1 MKVSDIMTNNVFTL
15 SSDNTIA
22 EALNH
27 MHNKLINQIP
37 ILDKYQNYQGMVYAK
52 DFLNANM
59 MSSSKLNNFV
69 AKTPVLSPTESIRR
83 CTQLIVTT
91 GNRALPVVEDSR
103 VIGIISE
110 SDVISKTHFG
120 NTLVD
125 NVMVGAIV
133 TEDDTALVIALA
145 KMRRYNISRLPV
157 IDSNGVLNG
166 VINALDRVKV
176 MATAQE
182 RIPKG
187 SRISSATAPSRQ
199 IKVRDIMRK
208 TVPVK
213 RGTKLRDIV
222 KSFKEHEEII
232 VAEEGKPIGIVTA
245 RDALE
250 ITIPRQ
256 EHPRINIAN
265 TSDYDVRKTVE
276 EQIGKF
282 LKKIHGKLENIQSV
296 LVYVDKYKTRK
307 YSMRARL
314 ISATHVIDAKAVD
327 YNPLRASKKLVS
339 VLDKRLKSERSK
351 KVRQR
356 QQHHLGLRHPL

>member
-1 MKVSDIMTNNVFTL
+1 MTKDVFTL
-15 SSDNTIA
+15 SLDNTIA
-22 EALNH
+22 EALNI
-27 MHNKLINQIP
+27 MHNNRISQIP
-37 ILDKYQNYQGMVYAK
+37 ILDKYRTYQGMVFAK
-52 DFLNANM
+52 DFLNANT
-59 MSSSKLNNFV
+59 MSSSKLKNFV
-69 AKTPVLSPTESIRR
+69 AKTPVLSPIESIRQS
-83 CTQLIVTT
+83 TQLIVTT
-91 GNRALPVVEDSR
+91 GNRALPVVEGSKL
-103 VIGIISE
+103 IGIISE
-110 SDVISKTHFG
+110 SDLIPQTHFG

-133 TEDDTALVIALA
+133 TEDDTALDRALS

-157 IDSNGVLNG
+157 IDSKGVLKG

-176 MATAQE
+176 MATPQE
-182 RIPKG
+182 RIPKD
-187 SRISSATAPSRQ
+187 SRINSATAPSRQ
-199 IKVRDIMRK
+199 IKVRNIMRK
-208 TVPVK
+208 TIPVR
-213 RGTKLRDIV
+213 RGTKLGDLV
-222 KSFKEHEEII
+222 ESFKEYEEII

-265 TSDYDVRKTVE
+265 ISDYDVRKNVE

-282 LKKIHGKLENIQSV
+282 LKKIHGKRENIQSV
-296 LVYVDKYKTRK
+296 LVYVDKYKARK

-327 YNPLRASKKLVS
+327 YNPLSASKKLVS
-339 VLDKRLKSERSK
+339 VLDRRLRSERSK

-356 QQHHLGLRHPL
+356 QQHQLGARRPL